1 MKLSDF
7 SEICNGSFS
16 IEVRSAYNGKV
27 LAKRFAKKKHPQLCD
42 REVVACWPEIRARNG
57 FAQAVL
63 CVYLHGN
70 VELEE
75 ELKRKEERA

>member
-7 SEICNGSFS
+7 SEVCNGSFS
-16 IEVRSAYNGKV
+16 IEVKSAYNGKV
-27 LAKRFAKKKHPQLCD
+27 LARRFDKEKHPELCD
-42 REVVACWPEIRARNG
+42 REVVSCWPDIRARNG

-63 CVYLHGN
+63 CVYLHGD

-75 ELKRKEERA
+75 ELKRKGKRP